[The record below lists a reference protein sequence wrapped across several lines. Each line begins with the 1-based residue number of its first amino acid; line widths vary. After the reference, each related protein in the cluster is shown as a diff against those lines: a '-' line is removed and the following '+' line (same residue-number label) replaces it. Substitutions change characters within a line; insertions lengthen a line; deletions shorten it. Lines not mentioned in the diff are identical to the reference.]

1 MAHLLKHKQEL
12 SKKKKKNLF
21 LPLQSQDK
29 STKSHTQAKKNIS
42 KTNQKT

>member
-12 SKKKKKNLF
+12 SKKKKNLF